1 MVREGALDRAALFFN
16 VLVFQANL
24 TKQTEINQRNQINQ
38 KDVSTH
44 QRFYAFT
51 LRTLS
56 FFSTFLTFYI
66 LLFTGV
72 RNSRDQIGPIDQTNG
87 NK

>member
-38 KDVSTH
+38 KDASTLLRIH
-44 QRFYAFT
+44 PLNFEVLLNVLDILHFT
-51 LRTLS
+51 FHRSEKLKRPD
-56 FFSTFLTFYI
+56 
-66 LLFTGV
+66 
-72 RNSRDQIGPIDQTNG
+72 RPNRPN
-87 NK
+87 

>member
-38 KDVSTH
+38 KDALTH
-44 QRFYAFT
+44 ERIYGLKDPNVINVLNA
-51 LRTLS
+51 
-56 FFSTFLTFYI
+56 
-66 LLFTGV
+66 
-72 RNSRDQIGPIDQTNG
+72 
-87 NK
+87 